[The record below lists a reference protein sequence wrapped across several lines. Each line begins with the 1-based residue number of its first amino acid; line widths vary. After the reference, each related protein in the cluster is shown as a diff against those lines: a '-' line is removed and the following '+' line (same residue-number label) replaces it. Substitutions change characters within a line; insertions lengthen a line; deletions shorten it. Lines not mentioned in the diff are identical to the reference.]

1 MNNRIHVVAF
11 QQPFPPSYGGA
22 IDMYFRIKALH
33 DLGLHVILHTYR
45 YGERL
50 TPSNELKEISSEICY
65 YKRHTG
71 WKSQLSTLPY
81 IVYSRRN
88 DCLLENL
95 CRDDAPILFEGLHTT
110 FYLNHPRLRS
120 RFKIVRAHNIEHE
133 YYKALALAPGKI
145 SDRMFFALEACKL
158 KAYEKILRHADLI
171 APLNHNEMS
180 HFMAKFPETPVH
192 FTPVF
197 FDETPAKV
205 SGNGNYVLYHG
216 NLTVAEN
223 VKAAKWIIE
232 NIATAMPGTQFIIA
246 GKQPPAILSHAVR
259 KTPNV
264 KLISSPDNA
273 EMTNLIDKA
282 KVHLLITFQATGV
295 KLKLLNVLLRRGKV
309 VANSLMVSG
318 TGLECLCNIGNS
330 PEDIAKL
337 IRQQFITT
345 GLPPSLPE
353 IYHSATNATAL
364 LKQVPYY
371 RDFINHTDSIDW

>member
-50 TPSNELKEISSEICY
+50 TPADELKEISSETY
-65 YKRHTG
+65 YYERHTG
-71 WKSQLSTLPY
+71 WRSQLSTLPY

-88 DCLLENL
+88 DRLLENL

-110 FYLNHPRLRS
+110 YYLNHPRLRN
-120 RFKIVRAHNIEHE
+120 RFKIVRAHNIEHD

-145 SDRMFFALEACKL
+145 SDRMFFALEAFKL
-158 KAYEKILRHADLI
+158 RAYEKVLRHADLI

-180 HFMAKFPETPVH
+180 HFMAKFPTTPVH

-197 FDETPAKV
+197 FDETPSEV
-205 SGNGNYVLYHG
+205 SGAGNYVLSHG

-223 VKAAKWIIE
+223 VKAAKWIID
-232 NIATAMPGTQFIIA
+232 NIAPAMPDTQFIIA
-246 GKQPPAILSHAVR
+246 GYRPPMMLSHAVLE
-259 KTPNV
+259 TPNV
-264 KLISSPDNA
+264 KLIGSPDNA
-273 EMTNLIDKA
+273 EMANLIDNA

-309 VANSLMVSG
+309 VANSLMVAG
-318 TGLECLCNIGNS
+318 TGLETLCHIGNS
-330 PEDIAKL
+330 PSEITKL
-337 IRQQFITT
+337 IEQQFTT
-345 GLPPSLPE
+345 TELPASLPA

-364 LKQVPYY
+364 LEQVPYY
-371 RDFINHTDSIDW
+371 RDFVKSLQRH